1 LNFYWKEGPGLIFRN
16 PLFLI
21 SIVLLVIGL
30 QIVASYFSFNFF
42 MKGDLLLGLFFFLFV
57 PALGMGIAYCVLRFR
72 RPKSGL

>member
-1 LNFYWKEGPGLIFRN
+1 LDFYLQEGPGLIFKS

-21 SIVLLVIGL
+21 PVVLLVVGL

-57 PALGMGIAYCVLRFR
+57 PALGMGIAYCLLRSR